1 MSQRAP
7 TASLLIRRLE
17 AEYDLDHGFLG
28 QLREGQF
35 DPMGLDRLLHLLE
48 SLDFGEATLLNRR
61 VVAVLWMIPTLMTW
75 QLERVAEQGGDLETL
90 RHGIDKV
97 EAILTSPSVLGVP

>member
-1 MSQRAP
+1 MSETAP
-7 TASLLIRRLE
+7 EASLLSRLE

-48 SLDFGEATLLNRR
+48 SIDFGEATLINRR

-75 QLERVAEQGGDLETL
+75 QLERVAEQGGD
-90 RHGIDKV
+90 V
-97 EAILTSPSVLGVP
+97 EALRRGINRVQEILASPSVLGMP